1 MTTLKLGS
9 LAIVFA
15 LHSTI
20 SLVSGTAVDSPSRL
34 PLRNDN
40 TSPDGPRYM
49 NFTFETPVMQDGPTF
64 SNYIS
69 VLCLRPDEI
78 TLDQCTVNGLKWYR
92 CPNPDVSGLLVRAS
106 AYFVNFLLGIVIRYN
121 HENAAAAVWS
131 QLLMVYSLLI
141 SAAIAIGTG
150 GLSRFHSGMTVF
162 LVMSP
167 LSSTLV
173 CYAVL
178 GFCGKSHRLDSIL
191 SKSQKHLLPRIL
203 VIGYTPLSLAL
214 MLFTTLVNERYF
226 TANPCEELVLTGATA
241 AVLLNFLFV
250 PYVAVVLLI
259 LALPDILTIIAA
271 IIPFV
276 ILVVAFV
283 GNIILQRHVL
293 ARECKIQ
300 THRWKIAVCWD
311 VLEAQN
317 PFLHFCGVFQVP
329 MIYWIVVNELR
340 LLGSPDNLFTPS
352 FGQVLAFFAV
362 LPPLQEVLG
371 MAPKVL
377 QWFKNRIADLQA
389 IPQRQS
395 VQFEQENEETR
406 EIDSLN
412 GPHRFALREQSRDF

>member
-1 MTTLKLGS
+1 MSTPKLGAS

-20 SLVSGTAVDSPSRL
+20 SLGGS
-34 PLRNDN
+34 
-40 TSPDGPRYM
+40 DGPRYM
-49 NFTFETPVMQDGPTF
+49 NFTFETPVMQNGPTF

-69 VLCLRPDEI
+69 VLCLRVRVLPNLPSLLVTWALLQPDEI
-78 TLDQCTVNGLKWYR
+78 TLDQCTVNAQSRRVWTPR
-92 CPNPDVSGLLVRAS
+92 
-106 AYFVNFLLGIVIRYN
+106 YFVNFLLGIVIIYN
-121 HENAAAAVWS
+121 HKNAAAAVWS

-141 SAAIAIGTG
+141 GAAIAIGTG
-150 GLSRFHSGMTVF
+150 SLSRFHSGMTVF

-191 SKSQKHLLPRIL
+191 SKSREHLLPRIL
-203 VIGYTPLSLAL
+203 IIGYAPLSLAL

-241 AVLLNFLFV
+241 AILLNFLFV
-250 PYVAVVLLI
+250 PYVAVVVLI
-259 LALPDILTIIAA
+259 LVLPDILTVIAA

-276 ILVVAFV
+276 VLVVALV
-283 GNIILQRHVL
+283 GNIIRQRN
-293 ARECKIQ
+293 
-300 THRWKIAVCWD
+300 

-317 PFLHFCGVFQVP
+317 PVLHFCGVFQVP

-352 FGQVLAFFAV
+352 FGQVLVFFAV
-362 LPPLQEVLG
+362 LPPLREVLV
-371 MAPKVL
+371 MAPKML
-377 QWFKNRIADLQA
+377 KWFKNRITDLQA

-395 VQFEQENEETR
+395 VQFEQGNSGNRFVQRAAQIRATR
-406 EIDSLN
+406 AIAEPLM
-412 GPHRFALREQSRDF
+412 A